1 MATCFF
7 AVGFLIATSQSF
19 LFTDNQLA
27 IMQHVFTDYPQADR
41 SPFIREM
48 WEKEFYKPTWS
59 LIGKVWTH
67 VRDFSGGF
75 NSTLQFAVAAIEET
89 GLTQPDL
96 WLNTYNMVLV
106 RDNNG
111 SITLRQH
118 RPPTSI
124 PEPRQ
129 LTDVELLFRV
139 LKRGL
144 PVKNPVDLLDK
155 LVKSQ
160 KHYMTVT
167 DQNAPSG
174 LADIDFDN
182 AINDVPFDAFSYFV
196 ELAPAHNFFER
207 GVAVTDGSVI
217 GSIRIDDALLS
228 TTDHT
233 IGGFEFDNSTAHLT
247 VPNNGA
253 LNTNTMTDASQVLDM
268 GLPPHWDG
276 ISGQIT
282 QNAHQIGQFTLLFYI
297 HLANKILQPPIQSQM
312 TQILTQSTRISSI
325 NSPVG
330 TSSETCKPL

>member
-7 AVGFLIATSQSF
+7 AVSFLITMSQSF
-19 LFTDNQLA
+19 PCTDNQLA

-48 WEKEFYKPTWS
+48 WEKEFHKPTWS

-167 DQNAPSG
+167 DKNVPSG
-174 LADIDFDN
+174 DADINFDN
-182 AINDVPFDAFSYFV
+182 AINDAPFDAFSYFTG
-196 ELAPAHNFFER
+196 LAPTQSFFER

-217 GSIRIDDALLS
+217 GSMRIDDALFS
-228 TTDHT
+228 TRGNHT

-247 VPNNGA
+247 VFNNGA
-253 LNTNTMTDASQVLDM
+253 LNANTMTDASQVLEM
-268 GLPPHWDG
+268 GLPPQWDG

-282 QNAHQIGQFTLLFYI
+282 ENAHQIGQFTLLMCVD
-297 HLANKILQPPIQSQM
+297 LANQILQP
-312 TQILTQSTRISSI
+312 TT
-325 NSPVG
+325 
-330 TSSETCKPL
+330 